1 VAELVRNI
9 SHDFLDTTFAAMWP
23 SRSADPFIIPWPTR
37 DSSAS
42 FLQFSEPS
50 TWITF
55 IAERSLTSEIP
66 YIVSARIRRAQK
78 LYALAWFDYDLIKV
92 GELVALTALKLALK
106 DRYGGRLADPG
117 KKPPML
123 HVLLRYMVEKD
134 GFTDEILPLVQRYGG
149 SVLPYLYE
157 ADAAARRRG
166 GLPAQTTLAGIRNSL
181 AHGDPFDGFPW
192 SGLLELVRD
201 LIHYAYRGYLAEV
214 RGNAVFCAVVP

>member
-1 VAELVRNI
+1 MAELVRNM

-37 DSSAS
+37 DSPAR

-50 TWITF
+50 TWIAF

-66 YIVSARIRRAQK
+66 HIVSAKIRGAQK

-92 GELVALTALKLALK
+92 GELVALTALELALK
-106 DRYGGRLADPG
+106 DRYGGCLADTG
-117 KKPPML
+117 KKPPTL
-123 HVLLRYMVEKD
+123 HVLLRHMVEKD
-134 GFTDEILPLVQRYGG
+134 GFTDEVLPFVKRYGG

-166 GLPAQTTLAGIRNSL
+166 GLPALTTLAGIRNSL

-214 RGNAVFCAVVP
+214 KGSAGFCAVVP

>member
-1 VAELVRNI
+1 MPNLHHN
-9 SHDFLDTTFAAMWP
+9 DTPRRHVPP
-23 SRSADPFIIPWPTR
+23 SRR
-37 DSSAS
+37 
-42 FLQFSEPS
+42 L
-50 TWITF
+50 
-55 IAERSLTSEIP
+55 RLTSEIP

-123 HVLLRYMVEKD
+123 HVLLRHMVEKD

-157 ADAAARRRG
+157 ADEG
-166 GLPAQTTLAGIRNSL
+166 GCQHKLRSLESVTVLPTVTHLMGFLGAGCSNSC
-181 AHGDPFDGFPW
+181 
-192 SGLLELVRD
+192 E
-201 LIHYAYRGYLAEV
+201 I
-214 RGNAVFCAVVP
+214 